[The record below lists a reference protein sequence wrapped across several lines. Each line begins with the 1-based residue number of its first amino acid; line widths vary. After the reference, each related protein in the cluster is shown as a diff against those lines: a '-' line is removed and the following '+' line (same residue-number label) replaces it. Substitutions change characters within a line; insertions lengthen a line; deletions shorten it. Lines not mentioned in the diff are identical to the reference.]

1 MAEFASFESAPT
13 PRVDPG
19 EKDFVRAYEPKDR
32 DTVEQLI
39 GQSIME
45 AQAQANNWGE
55 CRAAEHVEQSNSSRA
70 RRWERGVKVRRRW

>member
-1 MAEFASFESAPT
+1 MAEFASFEHTPT

-55 CRAAEHVEQSNSSRA
+55 
-70 RRWERGVKVRRRW
+70 

>member
-1 MAEFASFESAPT
+1 MAEFASFEHTPT

-55 CRAAEHVEQSNSSRA
+55 CRYRTAADREGA
-70 RRWERGVKVRRRW
+70 RKLRGRWSLWE

>member
-1 MAEFASFESAPT
+1 MAEFASFETAPT
-13 PRVDPG
+13 PRVDAG
-19 EKDFVRAYEPKDR
+19 EKDFVRAYEPRDR

-55 CRAAEHVEQSNSSRA
+55 LPSA
-70 RRWERGVKVRRRW
+70 RVPERSEGVRERSGGLRGRGR

>member
-1 MAEFASFESAPT
+1 MAEFASFEAAPT

-19 EKDFVRAYEPKDR
+19 EKDLVRAYEPSDR

-55 CRAAEHVEQSNSSRA
+55 SGCGRGCRGQ
-70 RRWERGVKVRRRW
+70 